1 MKLGFMKTDFLSPF
15 FKLTALLLSF
25 VLVGCTS
32 LGGELTFQDKGVA
45 VNGYDVVAYF
55 SEQQPVT
62 GKVEYSSQYNNVEW
76 LFSSEQNKIMF
87 EQDQQY
93 YVPQYGGYCAYG
105 MSKGFVVDTDP
116 NAFTILNNKL
126 YLNYSLGVRETWLN
140 DTAVYIERADK
151 NWQEKTAK

>member
-1 MKLGFMKTDFLSPF
+1 MRLA
-15 FKLTALLLSF
+15 FKLATLLLSL

-32 LGGELTFQDKGVA
+32 LGGEPIFQDKGVA
-45 VNGYDVVAYF
+45 ANGYDVVAYF
-55 SEQQPVT
+55 TESNPVK
-62 GKVEYSSQYNNVEW
+62 GKVQYTSHYNNVQW
-76 LFSSEQNKIMF
+76 FFSSDKHRMMF
-87 EQDQQY
+87 EQDQQQ